1 MTYARLPSELHWIS
15 ACWSTVSFLLCYN
28 ANVLVSACSDSDLLL
43 ERMRSFPTCA
53 LGAILSFISLFEP
66 IHASKDLLVLDLHR
80 PLAATGA
87 NANERR
93 QTTTSDGA
101 IALGLTD
108 PVCSG
113 IYCS

>member
-15 ACWSTVSFLLCYN
+15 ACWSTVSFLFCHN

-43 ERMRSFPTCA
+43 DMMRSFSTGA
-53 LGAILSFISLFEP
+53 LGAILSFISLLEP
-66 IHASKDLLVLDLHR
+66 IHASRDLLVLDLHR
-80 PLAATGA
+80 PTAGKGA

-101 IALGLTD
+101 IALGLTN
-108 PVCSG
+108 PVRSG
-113 IYCS
+113 TYCS